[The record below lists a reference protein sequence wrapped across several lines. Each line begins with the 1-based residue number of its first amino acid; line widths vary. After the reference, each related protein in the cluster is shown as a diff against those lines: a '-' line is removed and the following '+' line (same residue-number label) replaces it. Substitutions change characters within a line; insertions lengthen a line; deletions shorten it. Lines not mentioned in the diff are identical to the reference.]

1 MHGMMLWGPGK
12 PLVMSEITPTLPPV
26 GEVFIKLNSASI
38 NKREYWILNGKYP
51 GVVYPLIPGADGA
64 GTIDKRE
71 VIINPGINW
80 GSDPHF
86 FAPGFK
92 ILGSPDHGTFA
103 QMVKAPEENIYDK
116 PSHLS
121 WNEAAAL
128 PVGGVTAYRA
138 IFTRG
143 RAKPGERVLITGIGG
158 GVATMALLFAIANGM
173 EVWVTSS
180 SDAKIEK
187 ALGHGAKG
195 GTNYTNTDWEK
206 DLAKK
211 VNDKFDLVIDGAG
224 SSGLSKVIQLMNP
237 AGRIVIYGGTAGVI
251 NELSP
256 QRIFWKQLDILGT
269 SMGSP
274 EDFKMMLDYVNL
286 HKIIPV
292 ISNTFPLEAANEA
305 IDVVGRNEQFGKVCL
320 EIS

>member
-1 MHGMMLWGPGK
+1 MHGMMLWGPGER
-12 PLVMSEITPTLPPV
+12 LVMSEITPTLPPV
-26 GEVFIKLNSASI
+26 GEVFIKLHSAAL
-38 NKREYWILNGKYP
+38 NKRDFWILNGKYP
-51 GVVYPLIPGADGA
+51 GVVYPLIPGTDGA
-64 GTIDKRE
+64 GTVDKRE

-80 GSDPHF
+80 GSNTNY

-92 ILGSPDHGTFA
+92 ILGSPDHGTLA
-103 QMVKAPEENIYDK
+103 QMVKAPEENLFAK

-128 PVGGVTAYRA
+128 PVAGVTAYRA

-143 RAKPGERVLITGIGG
+143 RGKPGEKVLITGIGG
-158 GVATMALLFAIANGM
+158 GVATMGLLFAVANEM

-180 SDAKIEK
+180 SDQKIEK
-187 ALGHGAKG
+187 ALLYGAKG
-195 GTNYTNTDWEK
+195 GSNYTNTDWEK

-211 VNDKFDLVIDGAG
+211 VNDKFDLVIDGSG
-224 SSGLSKVIQLMNP
+224 SSGLSKIISLMNP
-237 AGRIVIYGGTAGVI
+237 GGRVVIYGGTAGVI

-274 EDFKMMLDYVNL
+274 EDFQLMVDYVTQ
-286 HKIIPV
+286 HKIKPI
-292 ISNTFPLEAANEA
+292 ISHTFPLSEVNEA
-305 IDVVGRNEQFGKVCL
+305 IDVVGKNEQFGKVCI
-320 EIS
+320 EIA